1 MWLQLLINLIFDSV
15 AILALYYT
23 PMLSK
28 PLYIEIRAGK
38 NARILSFLRPLPGLR
53 IFSEYDS
60 TSAFHGIGKR
70 RWLNIAEGNEEHC
83 NALGF
88 LGKSLQIE
96 DHLFYMIESMVCQ
109 VYGFLKKPNANDV
122 RHEKCCGEKFPKPAI
137 PPTKDELH
145 NMLFNASNTKHLFGK
160 TR

>member
-1 MWLQLLINLIFDSV
+1 
-15 AILALYYT
+15 
-23 PMLSK
+23 MLSK

-38 NARILSFLRPLPGLR
+38 NERILSFLRPLPGLR

-96 DHLFYMIESMVCQ
+96 DHLFYMIESILYQ
-109 VYGFLKKPNANDV
+109 ADGFLSKLYTNDA
-122 RHEKCCGEKFPKPAI
+122 RYEKCCI
-137 PPTKDELH
+137 YTH
-145 NMLFNASNTKHLFGK
+145 TYIY
-160 TR
+160 